1 MLKFQIE
8 EGIMLVFCSFFFLHD
23 FIAKFPNQLFG
34 CVWQEAALS
43 AEMNAKEGLRIAM
56 DKQGRQFQKEIETLE
71 FQVYF
76 AFSLKNYRSW
86 SEPLHLIMINIQFLV
101 I

>member
-1 MLKFQIE
+1 MI
-8 EGIMLVFCSFFFLHD
+8 FF
-23 FIAKFPNQLFG
+23 AKFPNQLFV

-56 DKQGRQFQKEIETLE
+56 DKQGRQFKNEIETLE

-76 AFSLKNYRSW
+76 AFS
-86 SEPLHLIMINIQFLV
+86 
-101 I
+101 